1 MDSENRQPLYPK
13 IIDSDEHLQRPVST
27 SATMYPSLDMSDMV
41 NNLFPNTDDEKDDQ
55 HRYSQLDTEN
65 SQSFLREPPVEEL
78 LLRLPGAILHL
89 IDKKQSVEIGCGDFT
104 VVRLRQGEI
113 VVAVLVRVGDDVQ
126 WPLARDEAC
135 VRLDDSHY
143 FFSLHVPDAADNAK
157 SDDILNYGLTFASKG
172 QEKALKDLD
181 VILEQCTSFSMQKVV
196 IEKEADGL
204 GAEGVMVGTV
214 ARETSPEEMAMVEGS
229 EKKEVFEKEASV
241 YWTTL
246 APNVEDYSSSAAKL
260 IAKGSGHLIR
270 GILWCGNVTVDRL
283 NWGNQFM
290 MKRIKSKSQSEI
302 NPDTLKR
309 IQRYARSISS
319 ACSIYSLLHLTFLFN
334 PIIQWT
340 TKINFPF

>member
-13 IIDSDEHLQRPVST
+13 IIDSDECLPQPAST
-27 SATMYPSLDMSDMV
+27 SAAMYPSLDMSDLID
-41 NNLFPNTDDEKDDQ
+41 NLFPNSDNEKDDQ
-55 HRYSQLDTEN
+55 HKLDTDN
-65 SQSFLREPPVEEL
+65 SKSLLREPPVEEI

-89 IDKKQSVEIGCGDFT
+89 IDKNQSVEIGCGDFT
-104 VVRLRQGEI
+104 VVQLRQGEI
-113 VVAVLVRVGDDVQ
+113 VVAVLVRVGDAVQ

-143 FFSLHVPDAADNAK
+143 FFSLRVPDAADNAK

-172 QEKALKDLD
+172 QEKALKELD

-196 IEKEADGL
+196 VEKGAEGL
-204 GAEGVMVGTV
+204 GVEGVMVGTV
-214 ARETSPEEMAMVEGS
+214 ARVTSPEEMMAVEGS
-229 EKKEVFEKEASV
+229 EKREVFEKEASV

-270 GILWCGNVTVDRL
+270 GILWCGSVTVDRL

-290 MKRIKSKSQSEI
+290 MKRMKTKSQSEI
-302 NPDTLKR
+302 SPDTLKR
-309 IQRYARSISS
+309 IQRS
-319 ACSIYSLLHLTFLFN
+319 AQYFFSVCSMDFDFYLYCS
-334 PIIQWT
+334 
-340 TKINFPF
+340 